1 MQNTD
6 TLTLPEK
13 MTSIEFEMMCRDIM
27 ERYFTDGFQDR
38 LFPNAIPFYHL
49 YGRNGQNQHG
59 IDIISRKPVDDRGY
73 CVVQC
78 KNYYAQSSGKP
89 LLKQVREDIQSIYE
103 HTIPVSKIIIMT
115 SLHRDTF
122 LQDCE
127 MELNT
132 FGRDVTIFFW
142 EDIAQYIL
150 NDPWLLSTWY
160 PKYIGN
166 VEFEEEDKPITLS
179 CPLCRGKMM
188 LIRMG
193 EESIYECN
201 SCHRRQKINIFVS
214 LSSPIN
220 RKQLAFRD
228 SLWEYL
234 KKHGMDAVTLGYN
247 IYDMEYPLRGIKN
260 WMKQCY
266 GLICIG
272 FRRSHIQE
280 GFVYKKAVI
289 KDRYTIENENEPGDL
304 LDNKWLTSSFCHIET
319 AMAFQFGIPILVFR
333 ESGVV
338 SDGMLETGNMGLYMP
353 EFSLDQKT
361 PEDYMHSKEFTQLM
375 ALWMERVKNIWN
387 ERFEN

>member
-1 MQNTD
+1 
-6 TLTLPEK
+6 
-13 MTSIEFEMMCRDIM
+13 
-27 ERYFTDGFQDR
+27 
-38 LFPNAIPFYHL
+38 
-49 YGRNGQNQHG
+49 
-59 IDIISRKPVDDRGY
+59 
-73 CVVQC
+73 
-78 KNYYAQSSGKP
+78 
-89 LLKQVREDIQSIYE
+89 
-103 HTIPVSKIIIMT
+103 MT

-127 MELNT
+127 MEQNT
-132 FGRDVTIFFW
+132 LGRDITIFFW

-150 NDPWLLSTWY
+150 NDPWLLSSWY
-160 PKYIGN
+160 PKYVGN
-166 VEFEEEDKPITLS
+166 ISFEELDKPITLS

-188 LIRMG
+188 LIRLG

-220 RKQLAFRD
+220 REQLAFRD
-228 SLWEYL
+228 SLWGYL

-272 FRRSHIQE
+272 FRRSHIQK
-280 GFVYKKAVI
+280 GDVYKKAVI
-289 KDRYTIENENEPGDL
+289 KDRYTIQNENEPDDL
-304 LDNKWLTSSFCHIET
+304 LDDKWLTSSFCHIET

-338 SDGMLETGNMGLYMP
+338 SDGMMETGNMGLYMP
-353 EFSLDQKT
+353 EFSLSQNT
-361 PEDYMHSKEFTQLM
+361 PADYMHSKEFTQLM
-375 ALWMERVKNIWN
+375 ALWMERVKNIWD
-387 ERFEN
+387 ERFEK